1 MIVSTNITQYND
13 VILKIII
20 KIEDYLKFYIN
31 NYSYFSN
38 FFNTFL
44 LFILD

>member
-20 KIEDYLKFYIN
+20 KIEDYLKFFYK
-31 NYSYFSN
+31 
-38 FFNTFL
+38 
-44 LFILD
+44 